1 MYKLEAMAKMGET
14 ENTNKINMIGVG
26 TTIEGSINSNENIR
40 FDGNLVGNLN
50 TKGKVFIGQSGKVTG
65 EIRCKNCEVE
75 GVVDGKIVV
84 DELLSLRSM
93 SKLFGEIKT
102 GKLAIEPGATFTG
115 KCDMGGKKEDITE
128 TVSKSKGEQ
137 A

>member
-1 MYKLEAMAKMGET
+1 MAKMGES
-14 ENTNKINMIGVG
+14 ESANKINMIGIG

-40 FDGNLVGNLN
+40 FDGNLNGNLN
-50 TKGKVFIGQSGKVTG
+50 TKGKVFIGQSGTVTG

-75 GVVDGKIVV
+75 GVVDGKVV
-84 DELLSLRSM
+84 VEELLSLRSM
-93 SKLFGEIKT
+93 SKLYGEIKT

-115 KCDMGGKKEDITE
+115 NCDMGAKKEAVTE
-128 TVSKSKGEQ
+128 PAGKSKAGQ

>member
-1 MYKLEAMAKMGET
+1 MAKIGET
-14 ENTNKINMIGVG
+14 ESTNKINMIGVG
-26 TTIEGSINSNENIR
+26 TTIEGSINSSENIR

-50 TKGKVFIGQSGKVTG
+50 TKGKVFVGHSGKVSG

-75 GVVDGKIVV
+75 GVIDGKIIVE
-84 DELLSLRSM
+84 ELLSLRSM
-93 SKLFGEIKT
+93 SKVYGEIKT

-115 KCDMGGKKEDITE
+115 KCDMGGKKEDLTE
-128 TVSKSKGEQ
+128 PVVKAKGER

>member
-1 MYKLEAMAKMGET
+1 MAKFDET
-14 ENTNKINMIGVG
+14 ESTNKINMIGVG
-26 TTIEGSINSNENIR
+26 TTIEGNVQSNENIR
-40 FDGNLVGNLN
+40 FDGNLIGNLV
-50 TKGKVFIGQSGKVTG
+50 TKGKVFIGQSGKVSG

-93 SKLFGEIKT
+93 SKLYGEIKT

-115 KCDMGGKKEDITE
+115 KCDMGGKKEVTTGVE
-128 TVSKSKGEQ
+128 PKPKGEQ
-137 A
+137 T